1 MTPATGATT
10 ISTVEQSV
18 REIAARARA
27 ASRRLA
33 RMSNAVRNE
42 VLLAV
47 ADGLEQ
53 ASAEIVAANAID
65 CAAAEKEVAAGKMS
79 APMLKRLRVSNAGVQ
94 EMALRVRD
102 VTRLPDPLGRRLG
115 ATELDDGLVLVKESC
130 ALGVIGIVF
139 ESRPE
144 VISQVASLTLKS
156 SNAVIMK
163 GGSESAHTNEVIVNV
178 WRTALE
184 RFPAVPSD
192 AVQRIRSREEFAQL
206 LTMDQDV
213 DLIVPRGSYELVH
226 YVMQNSRIPV
236 LGHGEGVCHVYVD
249 RAADLEKAI
258 SITFDSKV
266 QYPAVCNAAETL
278 LVDEA
283 IAAKFLSPMMA
294 RFSEAKVEV
303 RGCPKT
309 LVVLK
314 ASGGDIAAL
323 KAATEQD
330 WRTEYSDLIIS
341 VKIVMGLD
349 EAIEHINRYGSK
361 HTDAIVTEDTGTA
374 ERFLNEV
381 DSAGVYHN
389 ASTRFADGFRYGL
402 GAEIGVSNGK
412 VHARGPV
419 GLEGLTTYKW
429 KLRGHGDVVA
439 DYASGKKSFK
449 HRVIE

>member
-1 MTPATGATT
+1 M
-10 ISTVEQSV
+10 STSV
-18 REIAARARA
+18 KEIAGRARA
-27 ASRRLA
+27 AARVLSRL
-33 RMSNAVRNE
+33 SNDARNE

-47 ADGLEQ
+47 ASGLDQ
-53 ASAEIVAANAID
+53 AAAEIVAANAAD
-65 CAAAEKEVAAGKMS
+65 CAEAEKEVAAGRMT
-79 APMLKRLRVSNAGVQ
+79 AAMLKRLRVSEAGVK

-102 VTRLPDPLGRRLG
+102 VTRLPDPLGRRLA
-115 ATELDDGLVLVKESC
+115 ATELDAGLVLVKESC

-163 GGSESAHTNEVIVNV
+163 GGSESARTNEVIVGV
-178 WRTALE
+178 WRKALAQ
-184 RFPAVPSD
+184 FPAVPAD
-192 AVQRIRSREEFAQL
+192 AVQMIRTREEFAEL

-213 DLIVPRGSYELVH
+213 DLIVPRGSYDLVH
-226 YVMQNSRIPV
+226 YVMSNSRIPV

-249 RAADLEKAI
+249 RAADIAKALAVA
-258 SITFDSKV
+258 FDSKV

-278 LVDEA
+278 LIDEA
-283 IAAKFLSPMMA
+283 IAASFLPKMLEQLA
-294 RFSEAKVEV
+294 AAKVEV
-303 RGCPKT
+303 RVCPKT
-309 LVVLK
+309 LAAAK
-314 ASGGDIAAL
+314 AAGADTAAL
-323 KAATEQD
+323 KPASEQD
-330 WRTEYSDLIIS
+330 WRTEYSDLILS
-341 VKIVMGLD
+341 VKLMSGLD

-361 HTDAIVTEDTGTA
+361 HTDAIVTEDTAAA

-402 GAEIGVSNGK
+402 GAEIGISNGK

-439 DYASGKKSFK
+439 DYASGKKQFT
-449 HRVIE
+449 HRTIQ

>member
-1 MTPATGATT
+1 MTTT
-10 ISTVEQSV
+10 VQ
-18 REIAARARA
+18 EITARARA
-27 ASRRLA
+27 ASRALTRL
-33 RMSNAVRNE
+33 SNEARNE

-47 ADGLEQ
+47 AERLEG
-53 ASAEIVAANAID
+53 AAADIVAANAID
-65 CAAAEKEVAAGKMS
+65 CAAAEKDVAAGKMS
-79 APMLKRLRVSNAGVQ
+79 AAMLKRLRVAEAGVE

-102 VTRLPDPLGRRLG
+102 VSLLPDPLGRRLG

-144 VISQVASLTLKS
+144 VISQVSALTLKS
-156 SNAVIMK
+156 GNAVIMK
-163 GGSESAHTNEVIVNV
+163 GGSESANTNEVIVTV
-178 WRTALE
+178 WREALAQS
-184 RFPAVPSD
+184 PAVPAD
-192 AVQRIRSREEFAQL
+192 AVQMIRTREEFAEL

-213 DLIVPRGSYELVH
+213 DLIVPRGSYELVK
-226 YVMQNSRIPV
+226 YVMSTSRIPV

-249 RAADLEKAI
+249 AAADMGKALAVA
-258 SITFDSKV
+258 FDSKV

-283 IAAKFLSPMMA
+283 IAAAFLPEMIA

-303 RGCPKT
+303 RVCAKT
-309 LVVLK
+309 LAALVK
-314 ASGGDIAAL
+314 AGADVATL
-323 KAATEQD
+323 KAATEED

-341 VKIVMGLD
+341 VKTVSGLD
-349 EAIEHINRYGSK
+349 EAIDHINRYGSR
-361 HTDAIVTEDTGTA
+361 HTDAIVTEDASAA
-374 ERFLNEV
+374 ERFLNAV

-402 GAEIGVSNGK
+402 GAEIGISNGK

-429 KLRGHGDVVA
+429 KLRGHGDTVA
-439 DYASGKKSFK
+439 DYASGRKTFK
-449 HRVIE
+449 HRVLET